1 MSWSEETFEANK
13 EKISRKIRYG
23 KGAGTEQDLENN
35 EGKNIFLFAQIIF
48 CHLDETTVNRDTAFQ
63 KNMIEIIL
71 ESFEDPSNEH
81 APFDYWESVIGEE
94 FSHTVENIF
103 YMSFLLKED
112 IITAW
117 VSFR

>member
-1 MSWSEETFEANK
+1 MFSNV
-13 EKISRKIRYG
+13 
-23 KGAGTEQDLENN
+23 
-35 EGKNIFLFAQIIF
+35 IF
-48 CHLDETTVNRDTAFQ
+48 CLDETTVNRDTAFQ

-117 VSFR
+117 VSFGYSGARLPDNRLPDNRCLFTATYGTN

>member
-23 KGAGTEQDLENN
+23 KGAGTEQNLENN
-35 EGKNIFLFAQIIF
+35 EGKNIFLFEQRIF
-48 CHLDETTVNRDTAFQ
+48 CHSDETTVNRDTAFQ

-71 ESFEDPSNEH
+71 QSFEDDDEH
-81 APFDYWESVIGEE
+81 DEFDYWECVIGEE

-117 VSFR
+117 VSF